1 MDVNLPKEFPM
12 PKMIVESEYD
22 MDMALAETVRLV
34 RLKNATLD
42 VGFNNMA
49 MVGIFL
55 DNLHDTLKE
64 EKINPEEKNFHLNI
78 MVRTNEQT

>member
-1 MDVNLPKEFPM
+1 M